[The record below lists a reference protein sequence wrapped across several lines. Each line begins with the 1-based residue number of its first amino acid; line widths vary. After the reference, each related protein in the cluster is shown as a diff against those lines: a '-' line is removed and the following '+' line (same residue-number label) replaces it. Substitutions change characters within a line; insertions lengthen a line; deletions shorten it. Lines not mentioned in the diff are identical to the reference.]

1 VNMGVVLTEQA
12 GGNVILSLIL
22 TVVANIVGIFTVPPI
37 LGWLVDFDNVGGQ
50 DDAAA
55 IQLDVGQLVLKLV
68 YTLFIPICCG
78 KFLNRY
84 DRVKE
89 FTKNYKF
96 LLKVLLLSLPT
107 GGESF
112 LTSWCRSARSA
123 CPGPAPGV

>member
-1 VNMGVVLTEQA
+1 MGVVLTEQA

-96 LLKVLLLSLPT
+96 LLKVLLLSLP
-107 GGESF
+107 S
-112 LTSWCRSARSA
+112 RVR
-123 CPGPAPGV
+123 